1 YYIIKKVAIK
11 LLDIQINKLLE
22 NQNKTRY
29 WLAKQI
35 GMTHQNLT
43 KLANNNTNSIK
54 FDSLEKICMAL
65 KCSPNELFGWEQD
78 K

>member
-1 YYIIKKVAIK
+1 
-11 LLDIQINKLLE
+11 
-22 NQNKTRY
+22 
-29 WLAKQI
+29 
-35 GMTHQNLT
+35 M
-43 KLANNNTNSIK
+43 K

>member
-1 YYIIKKVAIK
+1 MYIQLNE
-11 LLDIQINKLLE
+11 LLMSKG
-22 NQNKTRY
+22 KSKY
-29 WLAKQI
+29 WLSKQTGITPQNI
-35 GMTHQNLT
+35 GR
-43 KLANNNTNSIK
+43 LASNQTTSIK

>member
-1 YYIIKKVAIK
+1 M
-11 LLDIQINKLLE
+11 IQILF
-22 NQNKTRY
+22 
-29 WLAKQI
+29 
-35 GMTHQNLT
+35 
-43 KLANNNTNSIK
+43 K

>member
-1 YYIIKKVAIK
+1 
-11 LLDIQINKLLE
+11 
-22 NQNKTRY
+22 TRY